1 MIPFVLSS
9 LLTLSIEPIVA
20 VDGDTACPTAQE
32 VSARVAALMPATGPN
47 ASPDL
52 ARVEETETTMRVSLR
67 RPDGALIG
75 SRELSRTFSCSELAA
90 AAAVVL
96 ATWESDVHPEFW
108 SSMPPSPESR
118 PAASSVVAAVQ
129 APKPPGSRVVLD
141 AGLGVSG
148 SVAPGGGSVGT
159 AAGGLLVV
167 GGAWPGRR
175 LGARLALAAGTER
188 ELPLGTARVRWRRLV
203 GALGPDV
210 RLHPAS
216 ASLTLEL
223 HGEALLAS
231 VSATGE
237 GFSMDLNGGG
247 IDPGIGAGA
256 RLLIGGHAIVPWVDL
271 SVGEWLRAERA
282 FSQPDQAS
290 ITLPRT
296 EAALALGVSLF
307 IGR

>member
-1 MIPFVLSS
+1 VIPSALSS
-9 LLTLSIEPIVA
+9 LLMLSIGPIVA

-32 VSARVAALMPATGPN
+32 VSARVAALIPAAPPN

-52 ARVEETETTMRVSLR
+52 ARVEETETTVRVSLR
-67 RPDGALIG
+67 HPDGALIG
-75 SRELSRTFSCSELAA
+75 ARELSRTFSCSELAA

-96 ATWESDVHPEFW
+96 ATWESDVHPEF
-108 SSMPPSPESR
+108 SSSLPPSSERS
-118 PAASSVVAAVQ
+118 PAPLPVVAAVQ
-129 APKPPGSRVVLD
+129 ARKSSGARFVLD

-148 SVAPGGGSVGT
+148 SVAPGSGSAGT

-167 GGAWPGRR
+167 GGARPGRR

-203 GALGPDV
+203 GALGPEM
-210 RLHPAS
+210 RFHPAS
-216 ASLTLEL
+216 TSLTLEL

-231 VSATGE
+231 VSATGA

-256 RLLIGGHAIVPWVDL
+256 RLLIGGQAVVPWVDL

-290 ITLPRT
+290 VTLPRT